1 MTSIFG
7 VVADDFT
14 GACDVGVQFSKYGLK
29 TVVLTDLECLPSLK
43 GEFDVVVIDTETRN
57 ITPEAAYRKVRETL
71 RTLEKTGVKLV
82 YKKIDSTLRGNIGA
96 ELDAVLDELGL
107 RAVVVAPSFPA
118 CNRTVLNGRL
128 LIGTQPLEET
138 EFAHDLLNPLYES
151 HVPTLIEG
159 QTKRRVAHVSLPQ
172 VRGGVEQLG
181 DGIKRLIEDGGTV
194 IVADAETKEDLANI
208 AKASMSSDIL
218 LSGSAGL
225 AEEFSRLLTRGSG
238 LLVVCGSI
246 NTVTIE
252 QVAEAERQLGVKVLE
267 PNLSG
272 VLVSD
277 EKLGAAARDLAG
289 RVEEYLTQDKDVI
302 TRLAGSK
309 DPILKIQELGKQ
321 LGMSPLQVADRLL
334 LVLSESFKRIA
345 ARQKLVGLILVGG
358 DTSIRIMN
366 AVGAKGVSVEDEVLP
381 GVPAGRILGGKY
393 EGMRMV
399 TKAGGFGD
407 RYALVKIMRYMKSNE
422 RFQ

>member
-1 MTSIFG
+1 M
-7 VVADDFT
+7 V
-14 GACDVGVQFSKYGLK
+14 
-29 TVVLTDLECLPSLK
+29 
-43 GEFDVVVIDTETRN
+43 
-57 ITPEAAYRKVRETL
+57 
-71 RTLEKTGVKLV
+71 
-82 YKKIDSTLRGNIGA
+82 
-96 ELDAVLDELGL
+96 
-107 RAVVVAPSFPA
+107 
-118 CNRTVLNGRL
+118 
-128 LIGTQPLEET
+128 
-138 EFAHDLLNPLYES
+138 
-151 HVPTLIEG
+151 
-159 QTKRRVAHVSLPQ
+159 
-172 VRGGVEQLG
+172 
-181 DGIKRLIEDGGTV
+181 
-194 IVADAETKEDLANI
+194 
-208 AKASMSSDIL
+208 
-218 LSGSAGL
+218 
-225 AEEFSRLLTRGSG
+225 

-246 NTVTIE
+246 STVTIE